1 MTGLDWA
8 IVGFTALLGCYG
20 YLQGFLVGA
29 MSLAG
34 FALGAFLGMRL
45 APLVLN
51 QGSRSQYAPLLG
63 LGGALLVGAVFA
75 NALEIL
81 GSRARLSG
89 RMPALHWVDGLM
101 GAALTACVALGIA
114 WIVGAVALDSS
125 SSGPL
130 RSEIRGS
137 EILRALD
144 KVLPPSGPVLDA
156 LARIDPLPS
165 VHGPA
170 ATVRAPTRA
179 ILHGGAVP
187 HAGRSVVR
195 VYGMAC
201 GLGIEGSGWDVGP
214 GLVVTNAHVV
224 AGENRTQVQVG
235 GLGPDLAGEVV
246 GFDVRNDIALL
257 RVPGLRLR
265 SLSFAPSAPSGT
277 AAAIL
282 GYPLDGPFN
291 AQPGRIGQTGT
302 VRTQNAY
309 GQGNV
314 ARSITPLRGKI
325 RPGNSGGP
333 VIDARGHVLA
343 TVFAAITN
351 TSRPGGFAIPDDLV
365 AAQVRAARARQLRPV
380 AHGHCAE

>member
-1 MTGLDWA
+1 VTGLDWA
-8 IVGFTALLGCYG
+8 IVGFTVLLGCYG
-20 YLQGFLVGA
+20 YMQGFLVGA

-34 FALGAFLGMRL
+34 FALGAFLGTRL

-63 LGGALLVGAVFA
+63 LGGALLVGAAFA
-75 NALEIL
+75 NVLEIL
-81 GSRARLSG
+81 GSRARLSQ
-89 RMPALHWVDGLM
+89 RMPALRWIDGLM
-101 GAALTACVALGIA
+101 GAALTACVAS
-114 WIVGAVALDSS
+114 DST
-125 SSGPL
+125 PL
-130 RSEIRGS
+130 RNEIRGS

-144 KVLPPSGPVLDA
+144 KVLPPSGPVLNA

-170 ATVRAPTRA
+170 ATVPAPTRA
-179 ILHGGAVP
+179 ILRSRAVRR
-187 HAGRSVVR
+187 AGRSVVR

-214 GLVVTNAHVV
+214 DLVVTNAHVV
-224 AGENRTQVQVG
+224 AGEDHTQVQVRG
-235 GLGPDLAGEVV
+235 VGPDLTAEVV
-246 GFDVRNDIALL
+246 GFDVHDDIAVL

-265 SLSFAPSAPSGT
+265 ALRFAASAPSGT
-277 AAAIL
+277 SAAIL

-291 AQPGRIGQTGT
+291 VQPGRIGQTGT

-314 ARSITPLRGKI
+314 PRSITPLRGKI

-333 VIDARGHVLA
+333 VIDARGAVLA
-343 TVFAAITN
+343 TVFAAITDA
-351 TSRPGGFAIPDDLV
+351 SRPGGFAIPDDLV
-365 AAQVRAARARQLRPV
+365 AAQVRAARSRHLRPV
-380 AHGHCAE
+380 ASGHCAE

>member
-1 MTGLDWA
+1 VSGLDWT
-8 IVGFTALLGCYG
+8 IVGFTVLLGCYG
-20 YLQGFLVGA
+20 YLQGFIVGA

-63 LGGALLVGAVFA
+63 LGGALVVGALFA
-75 NALEIL
+75 NVLELL
-81 GSRARLSG
+81 GSRARLSE
-89 RMPALHWVDGLM
+89 RMPVLRWIDGLM

-125 SSGPL
+125 SSAPL
-130 RSEIRGS
+130 RSDIRGS

-170 ATVRAPTRA
+170 ATVPAPTRA
-179 ILHGGAVP
+179 ILHSRAVRRAR
-187 HAGRSVVR
+187 HSVVR

-214 GLVVTNAHVV
+214 GLIVTNAHVV
-224 AGENRTQVQVG
+224 AGEEHTQVQVG
-235 GLGPDLAGEVV
+235 GIAPDLAGEVV
-246 GFDVRNDIALL
+246 GFDVHDDIALL
-257 RVPGLRLR
+257 RVPGLRLP
-265 SLSFAPSAPSGT
+265 SLAFARTARSGT

-282 GYPLDGPFN
+282 GYPLDGAFN
-291 AQPGRIGQTGT
+291 VQPGRIGQTGT
-302 VRTQNAY
+302 VRTQDAY
-309 GQGNV
+309 GQGDV

-333 VIDARGHVLA
+333 VIDSNGRVLA

-351 TSRPGGFAIPDDLV
+351 SARPGGFAIPDDLV
-365 AAQVRAARARQLRPV
+365 AAQVHAARSRQLRTV
-380 AHGHCAE
+380 ANGRCAE

>member
-8 IVGFTALLGCYG
+8 IVGFTFLLGCYG
-20 YLQGFLVGA
+20 YLQGFFVGA

-34 FALGAFLGMRL
+34 FALGAFLGTRL
-45 APLVLN
+45 APLLLN

-75 NALEIL
+75 NVLEVL
-81 GSRARLSG
+81 GSRGRLSH
-89 RMPALHWVDGLM
+89 RMPVLHWIDGLM

-125 SSGPL
+125 NSAPL

-144 KVLPPSGPVLDA
+144 KALPPSGPVLNA

-170 ATVRAPTRA
+170 ATVPAPTRA
-179 ILHGGAVP
+179 ILRSGAVRR
-187 HAGRSVVR
+187 ASRSVVR

-224 AGENRTQVQVG
+224 AGEDHTQVQVRG
-235 GLGPDLAGEVV
+235 VGRDLTAEVV
-246 GFDVRNDIALL
+246 DFDVHDDIAVL

-265 SLSFAPSAPSGT
+265 SLPFAPSAPSGT
-277 AAAIL
+277 SAAIL

-291 AQPGRIGQTGT
+291 VQPGRIGQTGT

-309 GQGNV
+309 GQGTV
-314 ARSITPLRGKI
+314 PRSITPLRGKI

-333 VIDARGHVLA
+333 VIDARGAVLA
-343 TVFAAITN
+343 TVFAAITDA
-351 TSRPGGFAIPDDLV
+351 SRPGGFAIPDGVV
-365 AAQVRAARARQLRPV
+365 AARVRAARARQLRPV
-380 AHGHCAE
+380 ASGHCAE